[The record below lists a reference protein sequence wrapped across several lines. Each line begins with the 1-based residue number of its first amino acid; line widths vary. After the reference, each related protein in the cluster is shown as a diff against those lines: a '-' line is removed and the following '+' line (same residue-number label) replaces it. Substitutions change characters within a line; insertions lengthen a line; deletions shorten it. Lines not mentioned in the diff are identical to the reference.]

1 MADRTIISSEG
12 VPFPDESRHLL
23 LPRSASARAIP
34 RPGTR
39 RRYAQLAFM
48 IALSDAAAFSVAI
61 MVSRTLRV
69 GSTQGPATWVAGIL
83 LGAPMWVVVFAL
95 FKLYQIDRLS
105 PADEFRRII
114 AAIGVGMAIRIGAL
128 AALDRKNVLPQKWI
142 GLMLIISI
150 VLVFGERFAWHKY
163 MGHLRSQGR
172 LTYRALIL
180 GANEEAA
187 RIAEALQ
194 PKASGFAPIGVIQT
208 NGGSWG
214 GHTLPLLGDV
224 SRLSEI
230 LAATGVE
237 CVFIASSAVSP
248 ELMKRVLRQVRR
260 HDVDVRVSAN
270 MTEILASRLT
280 LHPVGSLL
288 ALSLQ
293 PVRLTGF
300 KAAAKR
306 TFDLALGSLI
316 VLLASPFL
324 LLVAAAI
331 KLTSRGPVLFKQER
345 VGRDAR
351 PFTIYKF
358 RTMVHDAESRLSE
371 LETRNEASGPLFKI
385 KNDPRITSVGKLL
398 RRYSIDEVPQLL
410 NVLRGEMSLVG
421 PRPPLARE
429 VAAYEDWHMDR
440 LEVRPGMTGLWQ
452 VGRRTDWSFDDYVR
466 LDLFYIENWSTAYDI
481 YLLLKTI
488 PAVFKGRGNF

>member
-1 MADRTIISSEG
+1 MADRTIVSDEG
-12 VPFPDESRHLL
+12 SFPDEERRLL
-23 LPRSASARAIP
+23 LPTAHAIQALP

-39 RRYAQLAFM
+39 RRYGQLALLV
-48 IALSDAAAFSVAI
+48 ALSDAAAFWVAI
-61 MVSRTLRV
+61 LASRTLRFTSV
-69 GSTQGPATWVAGIL
+69 NGSGGWMAALL
-83 LGAPMWVVVFAL
+83 LGAPMWVAIFAAFRL
-95 FKLYQIDRLS
+95 YKLSSLS

-114 AAIGVGMAIRIGAL
+114 AAIGVGIAIRIGAM
-128 AALDRKNVLPQKWI
+128 AALDRKNVFPQKWI
-142 GLMLIISI
+142 GLMLILSVI
-150 VLVFGERFAWHKY
+150 LVFGERLVWHKY
-163 MGHLRSQGR
+163 MGRLRSRGK
-172 LTYRALIL
+172 LTFRALIL

-194 PKASGFAPIGVIQT
+194 PKASGYAPIGVVQT
-208 NGGSWG
+208 NGGSWA
-214 GHTLPLLGDV
+214 GHTLPLLGDLA
-224 SRLSEI
+224 RLSEI
-230 LAATGVE
+230 LSNAGVE

-248 ELMKRVLRQVRR
+248 EQMKRVMRVVRR

-280 LHPVGSLL
+280 VQPVGGLL

-293 PVRLTGF
+293 PVRLTGT
-300 KAAAKR
+300 KAVAKR
-306 TFDLALGSLI
+306 TFDLVFGSLI
-316 VLLASPFL
+316 VLAASPL
-324 LLVAAAI
+324 WIVVALAI

-345 VGRDAR
+345 VGRAAR

-358 RTMVHDAESRLSE
+358 RTMVDGAESL
-371 LETRNEASGPLFKI
+371 LGDLQTKNEASGPLFKI
-385 KNDPRITSVGKLL
+385 KNDPRITGVGKLL
-398 RRYSIDEVPQLL
+398 RQYSIDELPQLL

-452 VGRRTDWSFDDYVR
+452 VGRRSDDWSFDDYVR
-466 LDLFYIENWSTAYDI
+466 LDLFYIENWSVSYD
-481 YLLLKTI
+481 LFLMLKTV